1 MRGTGWIVP
10 GMALVMVLVTTI
22 GKVWAGDGTSITMN
36 TQFLDGDTLRTSPI
50 SRKYRLFGIDAP
62 ELSEPGGQEAKQE
75 LIKIIGEDG
84 ITCHPTGAVSHDR
97 LVAVCSTPTYP
108 DIGAELIR
116 RGYALDCRRFS
127 HGKYRSLEPSWAR
140 ERIKQK
146 PYCR

>member
-1 MRGTGWIVP
+1 MRGIGLAILA
-10 GMALVMVLVTTI
+10 MALEMVLATI
-22 GKVWAGDGTSITMN
+22 TIRALAGDGIFTTPP
-36 TQFLDGDTLRTSPI
+36 TQILDGDTLRTSI
-50 SRKYRLFGIDAP
+50 GSSKYRLFGVDAA

-75 LIKIIGEDG
+75 LIKIIGRDPV
-84 ITCHPTGAVSHDR
+84 TCNPTGAVSHDR

>member
-1 MRGTGWIVP
+1 MRGIGLILT
-10 GMALVMVLVTTI
+10 AMVLEMVLATI
-22 GKVWAGDGTSITMN
+22 SGRALAGDGIFTIQE
-36 TQFLDGDTLRTSPI
+36 TQLLDGDTLRTSPT
-50 SRKYRLFGIDAP
+50 SRKYRFFGVDSP

-75 LIKIIGEDG
+75 LIKIIGRDPV
-84 ITCHPTGAVSHDR
+84 TCNPTGAVSHDR

-127 HGKYRSLEPSWAR
+127 HGKYRSFEPSWAR